1 MLLHSVQKK
10 CALMKPD
17 YFLGIDT
24 SNYTTSAAIVD
35 AEGRVVAN
43 CKCPLPVAAGACG
56 LRQSDAVFAH
66 IKNMPSLMEMVR
78 PYLEGGRLI
87 AIGVSEA
94 PRRAEGSYMPCF
106 LSGVAAA
113 EAAATAAGIP
123 LYRFSHQCGHL
134 AAALLSSERE
144 DLFDTPFAAF
154 HVSGGTTELVCVK
167 GFSPDGFSVELLGGT
182 ADLNAGQVIDRVGVM
197 LGLRFPCGPLL
208 ETLAEKA
215 ECVPR
220 PRVSVKGFRANLS
233 GVENQAKKML
243 SDGVAPAVI
252 AAYVLDFVAET
263 LAALSGELRNTHGPI
278 PIVYAGGVMCNKR
291 IRARL
296 SSFRDTAFAEP
307 AFSADNAAGIAL
319 LCKKRHG
326 GSYAN
331 RI

>member
-1 MLLHSVQKK
+1 MR
-10 CALMKPD
+10 AE

-24 SNYTTSAAIVD
+24 SNYTTSAAVID
-35 AEGRVVAN
+35 REGTVVAN
-43 CKCPLPVAAGACG
+43 CKCPLPVAKGQCG

-66 IKNMPSLMEMVR
+66 IKNIPTLMGMVR
-78 PYLEGGRLI
+78 PYLEGGDLL
-87 AIGVSEA
+87 AIGVSEV

-113 EAAATAAGIP
+113 EAAATAAKVP

-134 AAALLSSERE
+134 AAALLSSKRE

-154 HVSGGTTELVCVK
+154 HVSGGTTEVVYVK
-167 GFSPDGFSVELLGGT
+167 GFSSEGFSVDLLGGT

-197 LGLRFPCGPLL
+197 LDIPFPCGPML
-208 ETLAEKA
+208 EKLAEKA
-215 ECVPR
+215 GRAPR
-220 PRVSVKGFRANLS
+220 PRISVKGFRANLS

-243 SDGVAPAVI
+243 SDGVEPAVI

-263 LAALSGELRNTHGPI
+263 LAALSGELRATYDRI

-296 SSFRDTAFAEP
+296 SSFEDTAFAEP

-331 RI
+331 RD

>member
-1 MLLHSVQKK
+1 MR
-10 CALMKPD
+10 PD
-17 YFLGIDT
+17 YFLGLDT
-24 SNYTTSAAIVD
+24 SNYTTSAAVID
-35 AEGRVVAN
+35 GDGVVIAN
-43 CKCPLPVAAGACG
+43 CKCPLPVAEGACG

-66 IKNMPSLMEMVR
+66 IKNLPTLMGMVR
-78 PYLEGGRLI
+78 PHLEGGRLV

-113 EAAATAAGIP
+113 EAASCAAGVP

-134 AAALLSSERE
+134 AAALLSSGRE
-144 DLFDTPFAAF
+144 DLFDTSFAAF
-154 HVSGGTTELVCVK
+154 HVSGGTTEVVMVN

-197 LGLRFPCGPLL
+197 LGLRFPCGPQL
-208 ETLAEKA
+208 EKLAETA
-215 ECVPR
+215 TRVPR
-220 PRVSVKGFRANLS
+220 PRVSVKGFHANLS

-243 SDGVAPAVI
+243 FDGVEPAVI

-263 LAALSGELRNTHGPI
+263 LAALSDAVRATHGAI

-296 SSFRDTAFAEP
+296 SQFGDVAFAEP

-319 LCKKRHG
+319 LCKKRRG
-326 GSYAN
+326 EVYAD
-331 RI
+331 